1 MVPSR
6 QAAYTRSRA
15 QLLWKVIL
23 MRVVSRLV
31 ALVTIFLVVSGFGF
45 SSRAPQAW
53 EDWAVHNDADARV
66 IDHGAWSGLLA
77 TYVKPASDGLNRFA
91 YGAVTP
97 ADRQILKGYIAQL
110 GEVAITGFNRR
121 EQLAYW
127 LNLYNA
133 VTVQVILDHY
143 PVKSI
148 KDIDISGFLK
158 DGPWQKEL
166 VSVEETPLT
175 LDNIEHDILR
185 PIWRDPRIHYGVNCA
200 SVGCPNLMSEAF
212 TSANVD
218 AMLDANARAY
228 INSPRGVRV
237 GKNGS
242 ISVSS
247 IYSWFAH
254 DFGNSEAGVMKHLL
268 QYAEPALARQVRQAN
283 DLSDTH
289 YDWALNE

>member
-1 MVPSR
+1 MVSAQ
-6 QAAYTRSRA
+6 QAAYTGDELYRYRENAMS
-15 QLLWKVIL
+15 
-23 MRVVSRLV
+23 VVSRLI
-31 ALVTIFLVVSGFGF
+31 ALVTLLLVVSGFGF
-45 SSRAPQAW
+45 SSRAPEPW
-53 EDWAVHNDADARV
+53 EDWAVHNDSDTRAV
-66 IDHGAWSGLLA
+66 DHSAWSGLLT
-77 TYVKPASDGLNRFA
+77 TYVKPGTDGLNRFA
-91 YGAVTP
+91 YGEVTP
-97 ADRQILKGYIAQL
+97 ADKQVLKDYIAQL
-110 GEVAITGFNRR
+110 SGVAITGFNRN

-133 VTVQVILDHY
+133 VTVQVILDNY

-148 KDIDISGFLK
+148 KDVDISGFLK

-200 SVGCPNLMSEAF
+200 SVGCPNLMREAF
-212 TSANVD
+212 SAANVD

-237 GKNGS
+237 ERNGS

-247 IYSWFAH
+247 IYSWFA
-254 DFGNSEAGVMKHLL
+254 DDVGNTESGVLEHLL
-268 QYAEPALARQVRQAN
+268 KYAGPDLAAKIRQAN